1 MIRHCP
7 CDTPV
12 PEPPTKEAI
21 EQQRLKQIEAL
32 KDLRARLVK
41 DQQPIPE
48 ELARQMCRRFEVME
62 PTAA

>member
-7 CDTPV
+7 CDTAV
-12 PEPPTKEAI
+12 QEPPTPEAI

-41 DQQPIPE
+41 DQQPVPE
-48 ELARQMCRRFEVME
+48 ELARQVCRRFQVAE